1 MDLLSKRYANPCFFM
16 DGMIQSGRF
25 CEFVVEFAN
34 TITKEK
40 EDERNWE
47 FFLHK
52 VWEGTYQD
60 FCADVENNKKNL
72 TMTKRT
78 IETTVQHSM
87 NILNNFSPDERGG
100 ELNGIV

>member
-1 MDLLSKRYANPCFFM
+1 
-16 DGMIQSGRF
+16 MIQSRRF
-25 CEFVVEFAN
+25 EEFVVSFAN
-34 TITKEK
+34 TITREK
-40 EDERNWE
+40 EEKQNWD

-60 FCADVENNKKNL
+60 FIADVENNKKNL

-87 NILNNFSPDERGG
+87 NILNNFNPVD
-100 ELNGIV
+100 N